1 MINSLN
7 VAYRDFPV
15 RQRGISLIVVL
26 MLLVVVSLLGIASM
40 QIVMMGER
48 AARSDRDMQLAW
60 QGAGCKASTG
70 YEECRG

>member
-40 QIVMMGER
+40 QIVMMGSVLH
-48 AARSDRDMQLAW
+48 AAIEICSLLGREQKRPW
-60 QGAGCKASTG
+60 
-70 YEECRG
+70 